1 VKYARIVCAL
11 SGGGAKAVAHLGVI
25 KALEEHGIAPTH
37 YVGTSMG
44 AVVGAMLAGG
54 LDYDACLRRVTGL
67 SRRDVAQ
74 LAPGALLGLLGRG
87 RSVLR
92 EGPLRETIA
101 RLVPA
106 ASFAELKAPLTVT
119 AVDAETSELVLF
131 GMGGRDAPLHDALYA
146 SSALPV
152 YYPAAVIGG
161 RAYVDG
167 GVRAVLPVEVADRQQ
182 PDLVVASYTGP
193 QLAAPPRGR
202 PGRYGLLA
210 AHDNQV
216 RILMAVQAEE
226 ALARREGGVPLLL
239 VRPAVDAHATFDVT
253 HAIQYVEEGYRA
265 ATRAVAE
272 WRGGPALHSAPPR
285 GN

>member
-1 VKYARIVCAL
+1 MKYSRIACAL
-11 SGGGAKAVAHLGVI
+11 SGGGAKAVAHLGAL
-25 KALEEHGIAPTH
+25 KALEEHGLAPTH

-44 AVVGAMLAGG
+44 GVVGAMLASG
-54 LDYDACLRRVTGL
+54 LDYDACLRRVTAL

-74 LAPGALLGLLGRG
+74 LAPGALLGPLG
-87 RSVLR
+87 RSVLC
-92 EGPLRETIA
+92 EEPLRRTIA

-106 ASFAELKAPLTVT
+106 TSFAELRAPLTIT

-131 GMGGRDAPLHDALYA
+131 GAGGRVDVPLHDALYA

-152 YYPAAVIGG
+152 YYPPAVIAG

-167 GVRAVLPVEVADRQQ
+167 GVRVVLPVEIAERQE

-193 QLAAPPRGR
+193 QLAAPARAR

-210 AHDNQV
+210 AHDNQT

-226 ALARREGGVPLLL
+226 ALARRDGRIPLLL
-239 VRPAVDAHATFDVT
+239 IRP
-253 HAIQYVEEGYRA
+253 
-265 ATRAVAE
+265 
-272 WRGGPALHSAPPR
+272 
-285 GN
+285 